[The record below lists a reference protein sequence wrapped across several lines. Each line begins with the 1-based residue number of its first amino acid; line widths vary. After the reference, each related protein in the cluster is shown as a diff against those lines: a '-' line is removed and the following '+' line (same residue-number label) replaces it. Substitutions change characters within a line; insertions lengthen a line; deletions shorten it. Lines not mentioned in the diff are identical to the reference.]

1 MRALTPTR
9 LAAQL
14 APFFLFFAATLVAA
28 PLLGNVTID
37 PGEAWAHRHDLAGS
51 MDASI
56 LFLTRVPR
64 VLLAAVVGAAL
75 ALAGATFQALLRN
88 PLAEPFTLGVSSG
101 GAFGAVLAIKLG
113 LDATLLGFSP
123 VMLLALA
130 GSGATVAIVY
140 ALARTRGVVS
150 TNLLLLAG
158 VTISFFFA
166 AEILLVFYLA
176 DFTETH
182 MMIRWMMGSLDVTL
196 NLVGPGGG
204 FGTRMTLAVSLAA
217 YLAGVSALISL
228 AGALNQLSL
237 GPEIA
242 ASRGVNIR
250 RVQRLSYFGASLITG
265 LSVAVAGP
273 IGFVGLIV
281 PHAVRFLIGPDHR
294 VLLPAS
300 LLAGAGFLI
309 VCDTIAR
316 SVLPGIEIPVGILTA
331 TLGGPFFLMLLLR
344 AKRLGQI

>member
-1 MRALTPTR
+1 MQALTPSR
-9 LAAQL
+9 FAARL
-14 APFFLFFAATLVAA
+14 APFVLFLLAVLVLA
-28 PLLGNVTID
+28 PLIGNVSID
-37 PGEAWAHRHDLAGS
+37 PVKAWTHRHDLAGNV
-51 MDASI
+51 DASI
-56 LFLTRVPR
+56 LWLTRVPR
-64 VLLAAVVGAAL
+64 VLLAGLVGAAL
-75 ALAGATFQALLRN
+75 ALAGATLQALLRN

-101 GAFGAVLAIKLG
+101 GAFGAVVAIKLG
-113 LDATLLGFSP
+113 LDATVLGFSP
-123 VMLLALA
+123 VMFAALL
-130 GSGATVAIVY
+130 GSIATVGIVY
-140 ALARTRGVVS
+140 ALARTRGVIS

-182 MMIRWMMGSLDVTL
+182 MMLRWMMGSLDV
-196 NLVGPGGG
+196 VFHP
-204 FGTRMTLAVSLAA
+204 RSLAA
-217 YLAGVSALISL
+217 SWGARLSFATAGLAYAAGIIALL
-228 AGALNQLSL
+228 AHAGALNQLSL

-242 ASRGVNIR
+242 RSRGVNVR

-265 LSVAVAGP
+265 LVVALAGP

-309 VCDTIAR
+309 LCDTAAR
-316 SVLPGIEIPVGILTA
+316 SIVSGVEIPVGVLTA
-331 TLGGPFFLMLLLR
+331 TLGGPFFLGLLIR
-344 AKRLGQI
+344 AKHTGRI

>member
-217 YLAGVSALISL
+217 YLAG
-228 AGALNQLSL
+228 ALNQLSL

>member
-1 MRALTPTR
+1 MLRALTPTSFALR
-9 LAAQL
+9 L
-14 APFFLFFAATLVAA
+14 APFALFALAALLVA
-28 PLLGNVTID
+28 PLIGNVSID
-37 PGEAWAHRHDLAGS
+37 LGEAWEHRHAVIGNTN
-51 MDASI
+51 AAI
-56 LFLTRVPR
+56 LWMTRVPR
-64 VLLAAVVGAAL
+64 VLLAALVGGAL

-113 LDATLLGFSP
+113 LGASVLGLSP
-123 VMLLALA
+123 VVLFALA
-130 GSGATVAIVY
+130 GSSATIAVVY

-182 MMIRWMMGSLDVTL
+182 QMLRWMMGSLDV
-196 NLVGPGGG
+196 LVGPGVWTEPGNLVVG
-204 FGTRMTLAVSLAA
+204 AG
-217 YLAGVSALISL
+217 YLAGVAVLMAM

-237 GPEIA
+237 GPELA
-242 ASRGVNIR
+242 ASRGVNVR
-250 RVQRLSYFGASLITG
+250 RAQKSAYLAASLLTG
-265 LSVAVAGP
+265 LVVALAGP

-281 PHAVRFLIGPDHR
+281 PHAARFLIGPDHR

-300 LLAGAGFLI
+300 FFGGAGFLV
-309 VCDTIAR
+309 VCDTVAR
-316 SVLPGIEIPVGILTA
+316 SMAAGIEIPVGVLTA
-331 TLGGPFFLMLLLR
+331 TLGGPFFLALLLR
-344 AKRLGQI
+344 AKRQGTL